1 VTDVDPP
8 FVCERVRAQ
17 ISLELDGQ
25 LSQLE
30 RVMLARH
37 VERCAEC
44 GAYRAEVTAA
54 THALRHAPLER
65 FERSI
70 SVRPPSRL
78 TAARLQVAV
87 AAMVAFVT
95 LGLASELVVFEPK
108 GPERARPIGTV
119 SHFPSRRELEREQQ
133 ILESLRAG
141 QTAGRMPFS
150 ASPAAPI

>member
-1 VTDVDPP
+1 VTQVDPSS
-8 FVCERVRAQ
+8 VCERVRAQ

-37 VERCAEC
+37 VERCADC
-44 GAYRAEVTAA
+44 RAYRADVTAA
-54 THALRHAPLER
+54 TYALRHAPLEPV
-65 FERSI
+65 ERSV
-70 SVRPPSRL
+70 SVRRPSRL

-87 AAMVAFVT
+87 AAMVALVT
-95 LGLASELVVFEPK
+95 LGIASEAVVSE
-108 GPERARPIGTV
+108 PERSERVRPVGAV
-119 SHFPSRRELEREQQ
+119 SRFPSPRELEREQQ